1 MPDTSPSWTKK
12 LFVHPPARRRRKLP
26 FDLLSY
32 AVQMLSYVTLCSAL
46 LLAMAPTV
54 VAQDAT
60 PPSTQSSPPALT
72 RSDVI
77 VVTGTF
83 EPMPLSESNRSV
95 TSLQVREQALLF
107 GSMVDFLRTEPSL
120 DLGERGPFGTQSD
133 LSIRGATFGQ
143 SLVLLNGL
151 RINDAQSAHHNL
163 DIPIPLEAISRI
175 EILRGAGSTLYGAD
189 AMGGAV
195 NFIAE
200 PPEASELRL
209 RTGVGNFGFNQQ
221 HILGSMVRG
230 RWSETVAADRDFS
243 SGFRPDRDFR
253 SSSASSQ
260 THFQSAWGI
269 TDLLVAGSDRPF
281 GADQFYGNFNSWER
295 TKGWFASIG
304 QQLGKKTR
312 VAAAYRRHTDNF
324 ILYRDRPAVYANN
337 HISQSWQGTIR
348 RIEDLGTNSNLSY
361 GLDAQGDQID
371 SNSLGHR
378 GRNRGAGYVNLD
390 LRAVHRF
397 SFSLG
402 GREEVFSG
410 GRSEFLPSVAAG
422 LWLRPSLKFRA
433 SVSRAF
439 RLPTY
444 TDLYYSDPATLGN
457 PNLRPE
463 SAWSFEAG
471 ADWAPSSRVSAA
483 VTVFHRRDQ
492 DIIDYIRTDPSQ
504 RFQAT
509 NIENLQFT
517 GVETSLRFRLPHD
530 QQADVAYTAIHGN
543 QVVLPQVTSRYALN
557 YLSNNASLGWTGAW
571 RDILVARA
579 RLGVL
584 QRFRQD
590 AYPLLEFSAARS
602 SGAIRPYFQ
611 MLNISDTSYEEIP
624 GVIMP
629 GRTVLGGFELVLP
642 SRRP

>member
-1 MPDTSPSWTKK
+1 MLKNMK
-12 LFVHPPARRRRKLP
+12 LCVL
-26 FDLLSY
+26 
-32 AVQMLSYVTLCSAL
+32 L
-46 LLAMAPTV
+46 LLAAAPV
-54 VAQDAT
+54 LFAQDAAA
-60 PPSTQSSPPALT
+60 PAQPASPHLS

-83 EPMPLSESNRSV
+83 EPAPLSESNRSV
-95 TSLQVREQALLF
+95 DSLPVRGETLLF
-107 GSMVDFLRTEPSL
+107 GSMFDFLRQDTSL
-120 DLGERGPFGTQSD
+120 DLEQRGAWGTQAD
-133 LSIRGATFGQ
+133 LSIRGATFGE

-163 DIPIPLEAISRI
+163 DIPVPLEAISRI
-175 EILRGAGSTLYGAD
+175 EVLRGAGSTLYGAD

-195 NFIAE
+195 NFITE
-200 PPEASELRL
+200 PPEASELRI
-209 RTGVGNFGFNQQ
+209 RTGMGNFGFNQQ
-221 HILGSMVRG
+221 RILGSMIRG
-230 RWSETVAADRDFS
+230 RWSEDVTADRDFS

-260 THFQSAWGI
+260 TRYQSAWGT
-269 TDLLVAGSDRPF
+269 TDILLAGSDRPF

-295 TKGWFASIG
+295 TKGWFASAG
-304 QQLGKKTR
+304 QQLGKKTHI
-312 VAAAYRRHTDNF
+312 AAAYRRHTDDF

-337 HISQSWQGTIR
+337 HISQSWQGTVR
-348 RIEDLGTNSNLSY
+348 RVEELGINSSLSY

-371 SNSLGHR
+371 SNSLGRR
-378 GRNRGAGYVNLD
+378 GRNRGAGYVSLD
-390 LRAVHRF
+390 LRAVRRF

-422 LWLRPSLKFRA
+422 LWLRPSIKFRA

-471 ADWAPSSRVSAA
+471 ADWAPSGRVSAGI
-483 VTVFHRRDQ
+483 TVFHRRDH
-492 DIIDYIRTDPSQ
+492 DVIDYIRFNPGQ
-504 RFQAT
+504 RFQAS
-509 NIENLQFT
+509 NIQNLQFT
-517 GVETSLRFRLPHD
+517 GIESSLRLRLPHY
-530 QQADVAYTAIHGN
+530 QQIDIGYTAIHGN
-543 QVVLPQVTSRYALN
+543 QVLLPQVTSRYVLN
-557 YLSNNASLGWTGAW
+557 YLSDNASVGWIGAW
-571 RDILVARA
+571 RNLLVARA

-584 QRFRQD
+584 QRFRGD
-590 AYPLLEFSAARS
+590 LYPLLEFSVARS

-611 MLNISDTSYEEIP
+611 MLNASNASYQEIS
-624 GVIMP
+624 GVVMP
-629 GRTVLGGFELVLP
+629 GRTVVGGFELVLP
-642 SRRP
+642 SHRP

>member
-1 MPDTSPSWTKK
+1 MSSPYNRKIIRAHRW
-12 LFVHPPARRRRKLP
+12 RRFPRFRL
-26 FDLLSY
+26 DLLCY
-32 AVQMLSYVTLCSAL
+32 ALSMLSQIKVCTLL
-46 LLAMAPTV
+46 LLAAAPIV
-54 VAQDAT
+54 AAQDANPPGQPGT
-60 PPSTQSSPPALT
+60 PAPPVLT
-72 RSDVI
+72 RSEVV

-83 EPMPLSESNRSV
+83 EPAPLSESNRSV
-95 TSLQVREQALLF
+95 TSLPVREQSLLF
-107 GSMVDFLRTEPSL
+107 GSMVDFLRLEPSL
-120 DLGERGPFGTQSD
+120 DLRQRGSWGTQAD

-143 SLVLLNGL
+143 SLVLLDGL

-163 DIPIPLEAISRI
+163 DIPLPLESISRI
-175 EILRGAGSTLYGAD
+175 EVLRGAGSTFYGAD

-195 NFIAE
+195 NFLTS

-209 RTGVGNFGFNQQ
+209 RTGIGNFGFNQQ
-221 HILGSMVRG
+221 RILGSMLRG
-230 RWSETVAADRDFS
+230 RWSQTLSVNRDFS
-243 SGFRPDRDFR
+243 TGFRPDRDFR

-260 THFQSAWGI
+260 TRFDSTWGA
-269 TDLLVAGSDRPF
+269 TDILLAGSDRPF

-295 TKGWFASIG
+295 TKGWFASLG

-312 VAAAYRRHTDNF
+312 IAGAYRRHTDNF
-324 ILYRDRPAVYANN
+324 ILYRDRPQVYANN
-337 HISQSWQGTIR
+337 HISQSWQGTVR
-348 RIEDLGTNSNLSY
+348 RVESLGTNSNLSY

-390 LRAVHRF
+390 LRAVRRF

-402 GREEVFSG
+402 GREEIFSG
-410 GRSEFLPSVAAG
+410 GRHEFLPSIAG
-422 LWLRPSLKFRA
+422 GIWLRPSMKLRA
-433 SVSRAF
+433 SASRAF

-471 ADWAPSSRVSAA
+471 VDWMPSGRVSAA
-483 VTVFHRRDQ
+483 VTVFRRRDR
-492 DIIDYIRTDPSQ
+492 DVIDYIRTDPTQ

-509 NIENLQFT
+509 NIQNLQFT
-517 GVETSLRFRLPHD
+517 GVETSLRLQLPRY
-530 QQADVAYTAIHGN
+530 QQLELGYTVIHGN
-543 QVVLPQVTSRYALN
+543 QNLLPQVTSRYVLN
-557 YLSNNASLGWTGAW
+557 YPSNNASLGWSGAW

-579 RLGVL
+579 RLAVV
-584 QRFRQD
+584 QRFRSD
-590 AYPLLEFSAARS
+590 SYPLLEFSAARS

-611 MLNISDTSYEEIP
+611 MLNMSNTSYQEIP
-624 GVIMP
+624 GVVMP

-642 SRRP
+642 SPRP